1 MIEPIQ
7 NTEPA
12 SPETA
17 VSWPQDS
24 MVRQLIGQVAKR
36 CRWYVRCRAALYSVT
51 AMLACFLGLVA
62 LDGIVQHRL
71 LPIAWL
77 QFSCLLAV
85 LILVSRRWVV
95 PAWKF
100 TLSDFHAARRIEQS
114 HSELS
119 QRLSVLCDLRNSA
132 LCQTQLVSDDRRLE
146 FMAMMESQ
154 LEVDLVKIQITE
166 CFRVRILR
174 RPLLL
179 TSLLLLT
186 LFSFAFGFQS
196 TFALASQRT
205 LSPWTFQ
212 HWPRRHELTVIDHR
226 EKVSMGADYQIKI
239 GSQKWLFPPEVF
251 VDVRWDGD
259 QEHSTLRVDSQSN
272 AYALVLSRI
281 QQSFAYRIHGGDYE
295 ADQWRDV
302 TIVSPPNVI
311 LSKAIIYPPAYT
323 ELESYETDA
332 AVRVLHGSQLQFQ
345 ATIDRP
351 LEEAVLLFHGADDED
366 RILLMQQS
374 FAGAIVLRLPEP
386 ISISSSSALGLEL
399 TDEDG
404 VVSESLVNIDLNVI
418 EDHEPSVNILSPH
431 AETLLTAAG
440 RLPLVMVAT
449 DDFQIT
455 QAWLQYCV
463 AEQWNDDK
471 IQMLEIPIA
480 PFTVGERTEYTSLRA
495 FVQELPDRLR
505 VEMGIDVGRL
515 GDVASGTILQL
526 RVKVADRLGNSMS
539 SDVVS
544 LTVLS
549 LVQFRGKI
557 RQELQLVAEQLANLK
572 KLLQLSAMQTQ
583 SLGDRLVETTDH
595 AIRLEA
601 GDLSRGLLLQHRSTA
616 SLLDSGPQSIL
627 GRLELI
633 GKSFEGE
640 AMLPTLVQAFEQ
652 FNQIA
657 TELDQQL
664 LPLVQ
669 SKIRELTLLS
679 EVVDDVD
686 VRGDGQLNSDT
697 NRLQMVQYT
706 NDIVLLLET
715 SIAKLELLMQE
726 QVHNQ
731 RVAEFADFWAEMII
745 VQKELLTRTLAL
757 QFKGQASQNAIQVRL
772 MAQARTESARLQ
784 SDLADRVA
792 QYVFQLLNSDDEFID
807 QSAAEFQFLRQL
819 QDSSI
824 VGDMRNA
831 ARLLFKN
838 DVALAVVQQ
847 QRLTVMMQE
856 FLSTVTT
863 TAIQLGHNQMRAVQL
878 LDSLK
883 TIYKQQRG
891 IEADLQDTGLEQ
903 IELQAIAARQD
914 LVTNMVVELLGF
926 EWTPPVVD
934 LSLRSVAS
942 HLQNAQQMWFDD
954 TRVCQAH
961 IVSALSLLRTIID
974 AAGSRRNEDTD
985 PQQPSDIVRKQTEAV
1000 DLVLILAVQEDIN
1013 MQVMS
1018 LIDVPEMHGGYLRQ
1032 LKELEDRQR
1041 ELSVIVSQIRQSR
1054 SQQNG
1059 HENITNSLKPKKGV
1073 Q

>member
-1 MIEPIQ
+1 MEHS
-7 NTEPA
+7 
-12 SPETA
+12 SPESA

-24 MVRQLIGQVAKR
+24 LVRQLIRQVANR

-51 AMLACFLGLVA
+51 VLLACFLGMVT

-71 LPIAWL
+71 SQIAWL
-77 QFSCLLAV
+77 QFACLLGM
-85 LILVSRRWVV
+85 LILVSRRWAV

-100 TLSDFHAARRIEQS
+100 KLSDFQAARRIEQS
-114 HSELS
+114 HSELG

-132 LCQTQLVSDDRRLE
+132 QRRRQLLSDDRRLE
-146 FMAMMESQ
+146 FMAVMESQ
-154 LEVDLVKIQITE
+154 LEAELVKFQIGE

-179 TSLLLLT
+179 TCLLLLT
-186 LFSFAFGFQS
+186 LFSFALGFQS

-212 HWPRRHELTVIDHR
+212 HWPRRHELTVMDHR

-239 GSQKWLFPPEVF
+239 GSQNWLFPREVF

-259 QEHSTLRVDSQSN
+259 PEYSTLKVNSKSN
-272 AYALVLSRI
+272 VHELALPGV

-311 LSKAIIYPPAYT
+311 LSKVIITPPVYT

-332 AVRVLHGSQLQFQ
+332 AARVLHGSQLQFQ

-351 LEEAVLLFHGADDED
+351 LEQAVLLFHGEDDED
-366 RILLMQQS
+366 RIRLVQQS
-374 FAGAIVLRLPEP
+374 LAGVIVLRLSEP
-386 ISISSSSALGLEL
+386 ISILSSGTLGLEL

-404 VVSESLVNIDLNVI
+404 VVSRNLVDIDLNVI

-449 DDFQIT
+449 DDLQIT

-480 PFTVGERTEYTSLRA
+480 SFAVGERTEYTSLRA
-495 FVQELPDRLR
+495 FIQQLPDRLR

-515 GDVASGTILQL
+515 GDVASGTTLQL
-526 RVKVADRLGNSMS
+526 RVQVADRLGNRIN
-539 SDVVS
+539 SDVVP

-557 RQELQLVAEQLANLK
+557 RQEFQLVAKQLAGLK
-572 KLLQLSAMQTQ
+572 QLLQLSAIQTR

-595 AIRLEA
+595 AIRFETL
-601 GDLSRGLLLQHRSTA
+601 DLSRGLLLQHRSTA

-640 AMLPTLVQAFEQ
+640 TLLPTLLQAFEQ

-664 LPLVQ
+664 LPQVQ

-679 EVVDDVD
+679 EDVD
-686 VRGDGQLNSDT
+686 AADGRGAGQLST
-697 NRLQMVQYT
+697 AMRLKMVQHT
-706 NDIVLLLET
+706 DDIVVLLEAA
-715 SIAKLELLMQE
+715 IAKLELLMQE
-726 QVHNQ
+726 QVHSQ

-745 VQKELLTRTLAL
+745 VQKDLLTRTRAL
-757 QFKGQASQNAIQVRL
+757 QFKGQAYQSETQVRL
-772 MAQARTESARLQ
+772 MARARTESARLQ
-784 SDLADRVA
+784 GDLADRVA
-792 QYVFQLLNSDDEFID
+792 QYVFQLSNSADEFVT
-807 QSAAEFQFLRQL
+807 QAATEFHFLQKL
-819 QDSSI
+819 LDSSI

-831 ARLLFKN
+831 ARLLLQN
-838 DVALAVVQQ
+838 DVVLAVEQQ
-847 QRLTVMMQE
+847 QRVTIMMQE
-856 FLSTVTT
+856 ILSTVTT
-863 TAIQLGHNQMRAVQL
+863 TATQLGHNQMRAVQL

-883 TIYKQQRG
+883 TIYKQQLG
-891 IEADLQDTGLEQ
+891 IEADLQNTGLEQ
-903 IELQAIAARQD
+903 IELPAIAARQE
-914 LVTNMVVELLGF
+914 LVTNMIVELLGF

-942 HLQNAQQMWFDD
+942 HLQSAQQMWFDD

-961 IVSALSLLRTIID
+961 IASALSLLRTIID
-974 AAGSRRNEDTD
+974 AAGTRRNAAVD
-985 PQQPSDIVRKQTEAV
+985 PQQQSDVVRNQREAV

-1013 MQVMS
+1013 MRVMS
-1018 LIDVPEMHGGYLRQ
+1018 LLNAPEMRAGYLRQ

-1054 SQQNG
+1054 SQQSDR
-1059 HENITNSLKPKKGV
+1059 ENKTKSLKPQKGV

>member
-1 MIEPIQ
+1 MVHS
-7 NTEPA
+7 
-12 SPETA
+12 SPESA

-24 MVRQLIGQVAKR
+24 LVRQLIRQVANR

-51 AMLACFLGLVA
+51 VLLACFLGMVT

-71 LPIAWL
+71 SQIAWL
-77 QFSCLLAV
+77 QFACLLGM
-85 LILVSRRWVV
+85 LILVSRRWAV

-100 TLSDFHAARRIEQS
+100 KLSDFQAARRIEQS
-114 HSELS
+114 HSELG

-132 LCQTQLVSDDRRLE
+132 QRRRQLLSDDRRLE
-146 FMAMMESQ
+146 FMAVMESQ
-154 LEVDLVKIQITE
+154 LEAELVKFQIGE

-179 TSLLLLT
+179 TCLLLLT
-186 LFSFAFGFQS
+186 LFSFALGFQS

-212 HWPRRHELTVIDHR
+212 HWPRRHELTVMDHR

-239 GSQKWLFPPEVF
+239 GSQNRLFPREVF

-259 QEHSTLRVDSQSN
+259 PEYSTLKVNSKSN
-272 AYALVLSRI
+272 VHELALPGV

-302 TIVSPPNVI
+302 TIVSPPNVM
-311 LSKAIIYPPAYT
+311 LSKVIITPPVYT

-332 AVRVLHGSQLQFQ
+332 AARVLHGSQLQFQ

-351 LEEAVLLFHGADDED
+351 LAQAILLFHGEDDED
-366 RILLMQQS
+366 RIRLVQQS
-374 FAGAIVLRLPEP
+374 LAGVIVLRLSEP
-386 ISISSSSALGLEL
+386 ISILSSGTLGLEL

-404 VVSESLVNIDLNVI
+404 VVSRNLVDIDLNVI

-431 AETLLTAAG
+431 AETLLTATG

-449 DDFQIT
+449 DDLQIT

-471 IQMLEIPIA
+471 IQLLEIPIA
-480 PFTVGERTEYTSLRA
+480 SFAVGERTEYTSLRA
-495 FVQELPDRLR
+495 FIQQLPDRLR
-505 VEMGIDVGRL
+505 VEMGIDVGRF
-515 GDVASGTILQL
+515 GDVASGTTLQL
-526 RVKVADRLGNSMS
+526 RVQVADRLGNRIN
-539 SDVVS
+539 SDVVP

-557 RQELQLVAEQLANLK
+557 RQEFQLVAKQLAGLK
-572 KLLQLSAMQTQ
+572 KLLQLSAIQTR

-595 AIRLEA
+595 AIRFETL
-601 GDLSRGLLLQHRSTA
+601 DLSRGLLLQHRSTA

-640 AMLPTLVQAFEQ
+640 TLLPTLLQAFEQ

-664 LPLVQ
+664 LPQVQ

-679 EVVDDVD
+679 EDVD
-686 VRGDGQLNSDT
+686 AADGRGAGQLST
-697 NRLQMVQYT
+697 AMRLKMVQHT
-706 NDIVLLLET
+706 DDIVVLLEAA
-715 SIAKLELLMQE
+715 IAKLELLMQE
-726 QVHNQ
+726 QVHSQ

-745 VQKELLTRTLAL
+745 VQKDLLTRTRAL
-757 QFKGQASQNAIQVRL
+757 QFKGQAHQSETQVRL
-772 MAQARTESARLQ
+772 MARARTESARLQ
-784 SDLADRVA
+784 GDLADRVA
-792 QYVFQLLNSDDEFID
+792 QYVFQLSNSADDFVTQAATEFH
-807 QSAAEFQFLRQL
+807 FLQKL
-819 QDSSI
+819 LDSSI

-831 ARLLFKN
+831 ARLLLQN
-838 DVALAVVQQ
+838 DVVLAVEQQ
-847 QRLTVMMQE
+847 QRVTLMMQE
-856 FLSTVTT
+856 ILSTVTT

-883 TIYKQQRG
+883 TIYKQQLG
-891 IEADLQDTGLEQ
+891 IEADLQNTGLEQ
-903 IELQAIAARQD
+903 IELSAIAARQE
-914 LVTNMVVELLGF
+914 LVTNMIVELLGF

-961 IVSALSLLRTIID
+961 IASALSLLRTIID
-974 AAGSRRNEDTD
+974 AAGTRRNAAVD
-985 PQQPSDIVRKQTEAV
+985 PQQQSAVVRNQREAV

-1013 MQVMS
+1013 MRVMS
-1018 LIDVPEMHGGYLRQ
+1018 LLNAPEMRAGYLRQ

-1054 SQQNG
+1054 SQQSDR
-1059 HENITNSLKPKKGV
+1059 ENKTKSRKPQKGV